1 MKTAQIIQAGGTWLP
16 GISAYSISLEDI
28 DSEDTTR
35 SESGKMIRRRLR
47 AKVLKLSVTHIVDM
61 DKMVTITEK
70 IGETT
75 VELKVYCPARSD
87 AVSGYVTATFY
98 VSKIT
103 TRMIVL
109 QDKSWWEVSYN
120 AIEV

>member
-1 MKTAQIIQAGGTWLP
+1 MKTAHIIQAGGTWLP
-16 GISAYSISLEDI
+16 GISSYSISLEDI

-47 AKVLKLSVTHIVDM
+47 AKVIKLSVTHLVDM
-61 DKMVTITEK
+61 DKMAAIAEK

-87 AVSGYVTATFY
+87 AVNGYVTANFY
-98 VSKIT
+98 VSKVT

-109 QDKSWWEVSYN
+109 QEKSWWEVSYN